1 MGKRVWPL
9 LFLAAWAASAL
20 FAPLLSPADPA
31 ATDLAHRLQ
40 GPSAAHPLG
49 TDDLGR
55 DVLSRLLTGGRI
67 SLAVAGVSL
76 ALALVVGSTVGLLA
90 GYAGGW
96 LDLLVGRL
104 MDILLA
110 LPGILLAISIV
121 AFVGRGYVPLVL
133 ALSATAWVAYA
144 RLARSLALSL
154 RERDFVLASRAMGA
168 TRAGILARHLAPNA
182 ARALGAQAAAGAAGV
197 LLSESGLSFLGLGV
211 QPPAPSWGGLLS
223 TGCDYLL
230 EAPHMALCAG
240 AILFLAVWAFNG
252 LGEVLPEGLD
262 PRGRERAVGL

>member
-1 MGKRVWPL
+1 M

-20 FAPLLSPADPA
+20 FAPWISPADPA

-40 GPSAAHPLG
+40 APSAAHLLG

-55 DVLSRLLTGGRI
+55 DVLSRLIYGGRI
-67 SLAVAGVSL
+67 SLAVVGVSL
-76 ALALVVGSTVGLLA
+76 ALALLVGSGLGLLA

-96 LDLLVGRL
+96 PDLLVGRF
-104 MDILLA
+104 MDVLLA
-110 LPGILLAISIV
+110 LPGILLALSVV

-154 RERDFVLASRAMGA
+154 RERDFVLASRAAGA
-168 TRAGILARHLAPNA
+168 TSAGILLRHLAPNA
-182 ARALGAQAAAGAAGV
+182 ARSLGAQAAAGAAGV
-197 LLSESGLSFLGLGV
+197 LLSEAGLSFLGLGV

-240 AILFLAVWAFNG
+240 AILFLAVWAFNV
-252 LGEVLPEGLD
+252 LGEALPEGFD
-262 PRGRERAVGL
+262 PRGRARAVAL